1 MDGGGDGR
9 EEEGGRRERGEGG
22 LGMGK
27 RRGMERGKGL
37 IPFLAMMAV
46 GVRSA
51 REKGRFDG
59 RGGDGDVV
67 VSAGIY
73 ALPAQG

>member
-1 MDGGGDGR
+1 MVRD
-9 EEEGGRRERGEGG
+9 
-22 LGMGK
+22 LA
-27 RRGMERGKGL
+27 
-37 IPFLAMMAV
+37 FLAMMAV

-67 VSAGIY
+67 VGAEIY
-73 ALPAQG
+73 PMLAQG